1 MIKCIHCGDESPA
14 FDYAH
19 VCMTGPYAVKMPKP
33 LDDVGIKV
41 MAAMAKFLAK

>member
-1 MIKCIHCGDESPA
+1 MIKCPHCGDESPE

-19 VCMTGPYAVKMPKP
+19 VCSRGQYAVKLPKP